1 LTIPQQQLLEWT
13 AGKVFHDEL
22 GLEAVRQRFA
32 WYPRDV
38 WLYLL
43 ASQWA
48 QIAETE
54 AFVGRTWQL
63 GDSLGSQLVAT
74 QIVECLI
81 KLCFLIERRYAPRSN
96 KNTLVP
102 RILRV
107 NQHKLS
113 SE

>member
-13 AGKVFHDEL
+13 AGKVFHDDL

-48 QIAETE
+48 QIAEIE

-63 GDSLGSQLVAT
+63 GESTGYTADCHADCRE
-74 QIVECLI
+74 ID
-81 KLCFLIERRYAPRSN
+81 
-96 KNTLVP
+96 TLMF
-102 RILRV
+102 
-107 NQHKLS
+107 HDGT
-113 SE
+113 